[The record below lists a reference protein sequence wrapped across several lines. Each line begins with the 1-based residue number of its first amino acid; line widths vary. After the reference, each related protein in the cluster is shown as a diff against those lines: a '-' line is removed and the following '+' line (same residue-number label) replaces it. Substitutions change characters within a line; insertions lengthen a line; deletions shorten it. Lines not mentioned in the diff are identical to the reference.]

1 MSPHKIQV
9 TWKKVPRKFMNGKL
23 LSYHVTYQRVMVGG
37 VRKDFEL
44 ELQET
49 VSVETVTLENLE
61 PYSKY
66 KIRVAA
72 KTAKGLGPY
81 TPFTYGGKF
90 VLSFFCFV
98 FVLLFF
104 KEITRILD

>member
-1 MSPHKIQV
+1 MSPHKIKV
-9 TWKKVPRKFMNGKL
+9 TWEEVPPEFMNGKL

-49 VSVETVTLENLE
+49 VNEETVTLKNLE

-81 TPFTYGGKF
+81 TPFTDGGKL

-104 KEITRILD
+104 